1 MDGEF
6 IMVAIIDSD
15 QLIETRGCRLV
26 HLPDGTRAALW
37 RGLAWPV
44 SAGDRID
51 IAGPAF
57 PLSADDPPTSPRFG
71 LIDGAEEAW
80 LVLDGSV
87 TVRDA
92 AATALRHAGIAVL
105 RSGPWLGDPVDG
117 VFGTSFVRFVRP
129 AETDLRQSLAR
140 ILEDRVSPASARPDP
155 AERARVLLAELMEAR
170 AELARVRAAQ
180 GQQRTGPTLDA
191 EAELARM
198 QGENVALLREIAD
211 LHRQLAAA
219 IPARPERSEPS
230 RAAGR
235 LQDEITA
242 LLTTIRP
249 DLRFLRDSLTVLA
262 GEFADRRGPYRAVL
276 ELGSDALGRGWK
288 RIHGAPGWWERH
300 VSNGQD
306 GSGRIYAQR
315 ANGSW
320 HLLISHKSEQARD
333 IVWLAKQ
340 TA

>member
-6 IMVAIIDSD
+6 IMAAIIDSD
-15 QLIETRGCRLV
+15 QLIETRRCRLV

-44 SAGDRID
+44 GAGDQID

-57 PLSADDPPTSPRFG
+57 PLSAENPPTRPRFG

-92 AATALRHAGIAVL
+92 AAAAMRHAGIAVL
-105 RSGPWLGDPVDG
+105 RSGPWLGDPVEG

-140 ILEDRVSPASARPDP
+140 ILEDRVSPAAASPDDP
-155 AERARVLLAELMEAR
+155 AARARVFLTELMEAR
-170 AELARVRAAQ
+170 AELTRVRAAQ
-180 GQQRTGPTLDA
+180 RQQGPDPTDHDG
-191 EAELARM
+191 AELARV
-198 QGENVALLREIAD
+198 QEENLALLRQIAD
-211 LHRQLAAA
+211 LHRQLAE
-219 IPARPERSEPS
+219 ARPERSEPS
-230 RAAGR
+230 RATGR
-235 LQDEITA
+235 LQDEIMA

-262 GEFADRRGPYRAVL
+262 GEFANRRGVYRAVL

-306 GSGRIYAQR
+306 DSGRIYARR
-315 ANGSW
+315 AKGAW

-333 IVWLAKQ
+333 IAWLARQ
-340 TA
+340 AA